1 MQAYREAAL
10 ARASRK
16 ETGEVALVREKERGK
31 RKKECVQREA
41 RGGRREKEREGDQ
54 NVWIL

>member
-10 ARASRK
+10 AQAPRK
-16 ETGEVALVREKERGK
+16 EAGKVALVKEKGEGEEKER
-31 RKKECVQREA
+31 VQREE

>member
-10 ARASRK
+10 AQAPRK
-16 ETGEVALVREKERGK
+16 ETREVALVKEKGEGEEKES
-31 RKKECVQREA
+31 VQREE